1 MTVAQGVGR
10 ANVGRVG
17 TAEPRR
23 SVPAAQPGRGTG
35 AAPPLRVL
43 GNEALRARH
52 RRRRARLLAVAA
64 VAMTAFCLFGVV
76 VAHVVITQNQF
87 RLDHMT
93 SKLSQAQAA
102 NEKLRLQ
109 VAMLEAPSRIVS
121 TAEAH
126 GMVRPPSI
134 TYLAPVPTPATLTP
148 TPSAPISASHTPASG
163 STAASPH

>member
-1 MTVAQGVGR
+1 MAQGVGG
-10 ANVGRVG
+10 ASTGRVG
-17 TAEPRR
+17 RAQPRR
-23 SVPAAQPGRGTG
+23 SVPTAQPSRGAG
-35 AAPPLRVL
+35 VAPPLRVL
-43 GNEALRARH
+43 GNEALRANR

-93 SKLSQAQAA
+93 SNLSQAQAA

-134 TYLAPVPTPATLTP
+134 TYLAPVPTPTTLTP
-148 TPSAPISASHTPASG
+148 APRAPISASQTPTSG
-163 STAASPH
+163 STAAPSH